1 MPRGTLDMAINGEG
15 ALGVALSRASD
26 GYRVLTLP
34 ARAERFWDAM
44 KWPASTLAPFV
55 GEKLTLD
62 IFDYRCCAWGWL
74 AVRTA
79 ACGLVLYDALNLCAS
94 LALLRRWIRL

>member
-1 MPRGTLDMAINGEG
+1 
-15 ALGVALSRASD
+15 
-26 GYRVLTLP
+26 
-34 ARAERFWDAM
+34 M

-62 IFDYRCCAWGWL
+62 VFDYRCCAWGWL
-74 AVRTA
+74 AVRTV
-79 ACGLVLYDALNLCAS
+79 ACGLVYSMQRVLNSCAS